1 MVFGLFLF
9 SKGLYLGDND
19 RFARTFSETWK
30 MVFTLS
36 ISEFSKQK
44 LNLLVIYCLRY
55 NND

>member
-9 SKGLYLGDND
+9 SKGLYLGDNG
-19 RFARTFSETWK
+19 RFGHTFSETWK

-44 LNLLVIYCLRY
+44 LNLLVIYCLSY

>member
-1 MVFGLFLF
+1 MAFGLFLF

-19 RFARTFSETWK
+19 RSAHTFSETWK